1 MLHFPNSVADGP
13 SLQHRTTCL
22 AACPQSATV
31 TVDMPHLTARTRTMV
46 NLYEV
51 LLCEVATYMFCL
63 FDISRQGSTAA
74 GDSGLCLLYVGRRLV
89 TDD

>member
-1 MLHFPNSVADGP
+1 
-13 SLQHRTTCL
+13 
-22 AACPQSATV
+22 
-31 TVDMPHLTARTRTMV
+31 MPHLTARTRTMV

-74 GDSGLCLLYVGRRLV
+74 GDSGLCLYTWGGG
-89 TDD
+89 